1 VSPAALL
8 GAASEKSKSLE
19 AAAQILAKEVVESA
33 AWNDAWLANAVDCW
47 AEHRF
52 ATEVW
57 QADVRCVAK
66 ALGTLHGLEGPL
78 DLQSV
83 FTSEDG
89 EMPALEQIEAPFF
102 SVAKSDAIIQVLPSA
117 LRFWDK
123 LGLSPRAGK
132 KDVCA
137 FVFFE
142 ELDEARVDVVD
153 KWLQCVSSTYT
164 VGGAV
169 IRSRRS
175 PDLFCRG
182 ITLGN
187 MSGES
192 RRVAR
197 RMALFLS
204 SLSRSVRRW
213 VSSSFGFS
221 VSEIYFMFYD
231 VSVLRDK

>member
-33 AWNDAWLANAVDCW
+33 TWNDAWRANAVDCW
-47 AEHRF
+47 AEHHC

-66 ALGTLHGLEGPL
+66 ALGTLPGLDGPL
-78 DLQSV
+78 DLQSI
-83 FTSEDG
+83 FTSEG
-89 EMPALEQIEAPFF
+89 GGRPTLEQLEPPFL
-102 SVAKSDAIIQVLPSA
+102 SVAKSEAVIQVLPSA

-142 ELDEARVDVVD
+142 ESDEARVDAVD
-153 KWLQCVSSTYT
+153 KWLQWVSSTYT
-164 VGGAV
+164 VGDA
-169 IRSRRS
+169 I
-175 PDLFCRG
+175 
-182 ITLGN
+182 IQ
-187 MSGES
+187 
-192 RRVAR
+192 
-197 RMALFLS
+197 LS
-204 SLSRSVRRW
+204 
-213 VSSSFGFS
+213 
-221 VSEIYFMFYD
+221 
-231 VSVLRDK
+231 

>member
-33 AWNDAWLANAVDCW
+33 SWNDAWRANAVDCW
-47 AEHRF
+47 TGHRG

-66 ALGTLHGLEGPL
+66 ALGTLPGLDGPL

-89 EMPALEQIEAPFF
+89 EKPTLERLEAPFL
-102 SVAKSDAIIQVLPSA
+102 SVAKSEAVIQVLPSA

-142 ELDEARVDVVD
+142 ESDDARVDAVD
-153 KWLQCVSSTYT
+153 KWLQWVSSTYT
-164 VGGAV
+164 VGDAV
-169 IRSRRS
+169 IQFSQH
-175 PDLFCRG
+175 F
-182 ITLGN
+182 
-187 MSGES
+187 
-192 RRVAR
+192 
-197 RMALFLS
+197 FL
-204 SLSRSVRRW
+204 LS
-213 VSSSFGFS
+213 FA
-221 VSEIYFMFYD
+221 ET
-231 VSVLRDK
+231 

>member
-33 AWNDAWLANAVDCW
+33 TWNDAWRANAVDCW
-47 AEHRF
+47 AEHRC

-57 QADVRCVAK
+57 QADVRCVTK
-66 ALGTLHGLEGPL
+66 ALGTLPGLDGPL

-83 FTSEDG
+83 FTSENG
-89 EMPALEQIEAPFF
+89 GKPSLEQLEPPFF
-102 SVAKSDAIIQVLPSA
+102 SVAKSEAVIQVLSSA

-142 ELDEARVDVVD
+142 ESDEARVDAVD
-153 KWLQCVSSTYT
+153 KWLQWVSSTYT
-164 VGGAV
+164 VGDGIIQFSWNFSLLSLQRHNFGEHERGKSTSCV
-169 IRSRRS
+169 RNGLIPVKFETFRKTLSKFGVTFLVLQLLILS
-175 PDLFCRG
+175 PQRL
-182 ITLGN
+182 L
-187 MSGES
+187 
-192 RRVAR
+192 
-197 RMALFLS
+197 
-204 SLSRSVRRW
+204 
-213 VSSSFGFS
+213 
-221 VSEIYFMFYD
+221 
-231 VSVLRDK
+231 